1 MKTTYEKLAKNGI
14 DIWLFGKE
22 KKKRFGLLWVL
33 ILAII
38 VMGIVI

>member
-1 MKTTYEKLAKNGI
+1 MKTTYEKLAKNSI
-14 DIWLFGKE
+14 DTWLFGKE